1 MLDVKGSERPQMERA
16 MSKTFKFS
24 DGLAASGDRLDVR
37 RGRRPAVWS
46 REDLNYAV
54 VAYCKNHS
62 PQQLVEI
69 LYHCARVTHPN
80 HVPSY
85 AFGAVIGMIAQ
96 EITDRPYEDEVA
108 HRPSLRLRLPAA
120 PTLPRIIPVRNG
132 DKPKDDA

>member
-1 MLDVKGSERPQMERA
+1 

-37 RGRRPAVWS
+37 RGRRPAIWS
-46 REDLNYAV
+46 RDDLNYAA
-54 VAYCKNHS
+54 VAYCRNHT

-96 EITDRPYEDEVA
+96 EITDRPSEAEVA
-108 HRPSLRLRLPAA
+108 HRPPLRLPFAHNLK
-120 PTLPRIIPVRNG
+120 PI
-132 DKPKDDA
+132 PKDIA